1 MDVFIHLNSSVITS
15 TVCLV
20 QAQVKEYVKR
30 SFQKKR
36 TGRTTRML
44 EEFGTNLPEKVRCI
58 RCNRL
63 CSKSTA
69 TQLTP
74 NWYHCLKCHLEIMDG
89 IPTPP
94 PLNRWVI
101 VKWSML
107 EDFGTNVIE
116 TFRCPLCG
124 KRFPKTGTDAVIYE
138 LHNIDR
144 YAPKRYSFYCKN
156 CWKKWMEQKYVF
168 LLV

>member
-20 QAQVKEYVKR
+20 QAQVKEYVER

-107 EDFGTNVIE
+107 EDFGDKYQVNKKLY
-116 TFRCPLCG
+116 RCPICRRYINTGIERIFDLYWSWENKPSKLVCRKCLG
-124 KRFPKTGTDAVIYE
+124 KYGK
-138 LHNIDR
+138 
-144 YAPKRYSFYCKN
+144 
-156 CWKKWMEQKYVF
+156 WKEN
-168 LLV
+168 